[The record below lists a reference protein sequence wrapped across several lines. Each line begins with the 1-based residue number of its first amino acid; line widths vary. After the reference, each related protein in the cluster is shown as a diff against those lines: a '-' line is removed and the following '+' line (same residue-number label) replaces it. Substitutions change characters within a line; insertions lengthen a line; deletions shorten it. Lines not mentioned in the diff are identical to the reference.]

1 MQISHF
7 LADYALLLWIK
18 KEEAPAITGKAL
30 PKVCVAYYIHF
41 LMIKLQS
48 AINQM
53 SCHGRNIHGSNADM
67 DYVLAAKAANRICAV
82 IR

>member
-1 MQISHF
+1 
-7 LADYALLLWIK
+7 
-18 KEEAPAITGKAL
+18 
-30 PKVCVAYYIHF
+30 
-41 LMIKLQS
+41 MIKLQS

-67 DYVLAAKAANRICAV
+67 DYVLAAKAANCICAV